1 MKKIYLAKKDP
12 AMPADGSNWI
22 VMNSYDF
29 AMFMKTPEGQKRKN
43 NFGQLDAC
51 SRNEYIIVAEC
62 GSESAKEWRSSKDE
76 HDYLVN
82 VEKEMGFTVFSYNTQ
97 ETSEDDMSG
106 EELIVDK
113 NCDVEQEVLRKI
125 EYEELY
131 KALSLLSD
139 DDKNLLVCL
148 FLHQKPM
155 TEREYA
161 KEYGEKQTSV
171 NYRKARALERLKK
184 ILEN

>member
-1 MKKIYLAKKDP
+1 
-12 AMPADGSNWI
+12 
-22 VMNSYDF
+22 
-29 AMFMKTPEGQKRKN
+29 
-43 NFGQLDAC
+43 
-51 SRNEYIIVAEC
+51 
-62 GSESAKEWRSSKDE
+62 
-76 HDYLVN
+76 
-82 VEKEMGFTVFSYNTQ
+82 MGFTVFSYNTQ
-97 ETSEDDMSG
+97 AASEDDMSG
-106 EELIVDK
+106 ELIADES
-113 NCDVEQEVLRKI
+113 CDVEQEVLRKL

-161 KEYGEKQTSV
+161 KEYGAKQTSV